1 MVKKK
6 DYLKRTDSKNV
17 VRSFVLNKTN
27 ATVFPDFTFAAV
39 EELINNDPVARGAIN
54 HFVDK
59 CMEGDY
65 SIVSRDGRDR
75 DDRSKLILEEKYQFR
90 TNILRK
96 AFLLGKLFNN
106 VFVEIVRDTDGK
118 TKALNVLDS
127 GNIEA
132 ITKANG
138 DPIRYQGK
146 IKNPKTGI
154 APSWDA
160 KDVVWIR
167 FGDRSKGY
175 APVDL
180 RAVWENLLMKGYIK
194 RYVAWLWETGQYR
207 LIYGFKNSS
216 DADIEDFVAFN
227 RKHDTN
233 FKQPFILKGD
243 FETKMLRDMKET
255 ESFIELLKY
264 LDGQTLILLRVPPID
279 AGIPDA
285 SGRSNSDAQSNNFAS
300 HVVSAKKLIEDAVN
314 FDLFTKINK
323 ATSLLA
329 FGPTDRFSRKQVF
342 ETVQIMKSLNMTD
355 EAVTEYLKDSGLY
368 WSTDKLFQDPMEAF
382 DRIASNNPRD
392 KDMAP
397 SRQGLGEGE
406 AQNVEGS
413 GEESST
419 REDQLRST

>member
-1 MVKKK
+1 LTKKK

-17 VRSFVLNKTN
+17 VRSFVLNQTE
-27 ATVFPDFTFAAV
+27 ATVFPDFSFAAV

-59 CMEGDY
+59 CVEGEY
-65 SIVSRDGRDR
+65 YIVSRDEKER
-75 DDRSKLILEEKYQFR
+75 DDRAKLILDEKHQFG

-106 VFVEIVRDTDGK
+106 VFIEIVRDTDGK
-118 TKALNVLDS
+118 TKALNILDS
-127 GNIEA
+127 GNIDA
-132 ITKANG
+132 ITKPNG
-138 DPIRYQGK
+138 DPRLYKSK
-146 IKNPKTGI
+146 IKNPKTGVT
-154 APSWDA
+154 PTWEP

-180 RAVWENLLMKGYIK
+180 RAVWENLLMKDYIK
-194 RYVAWLWETGQYR
+194 RYVAWLWQTGQYR
-207 LIYGFKNSS
+207 LVYGFKNSS
-216 DADIEDFVAFN
+216 DSDIEDFVAFN
-227 RKHDTN
+227 KKHDTN
-233 FKQPFILKGD
+233 FKQPFLIKGE

-255 ESFIELLKY
+255 ESFVELLKY
-264 LDGQTLILLRVPPID
+264 IDGQTLILLRVPPID

-300 HVVSAKKLIEDAVN
+300 HVVAAKKVVEDAVN
-314 FDLFTKINK
+314 FDLFPKMNK
-323 ATSLLA
+323 STSLLA

-355 EAVTEYLKDSGLY
+355 EAVTEYLKDSGLF
-368 WSTDKLFQDPMEAF
+368 WETKKLFQDPADLF
-382 DRIASNNPRD
+382 DNVPSSNPRD

-397 SRQGLGEGE
+397 SRKGLGEGE
-406 AQNVEGS
+406 AQDVKGT
-413 GEESST
+413 GAESST
-419 REDQLRST
+419 RDDQIKRS